1 MPLEG
6 WQGGS
11 PLPMRFT
18 TFRSTYDN
26 VPVYHE
32 GRAAIE
38 ALFQLRVVPDKS
50 GVPLY
55 CPAEY
60 AEGTTRSKENV
71 LHVNFGVLDIDEA
84 TEDQVLDAISELSDL
99 GLSMI
104 FHTTHSHA
112 EGRERGL
119 FKCRILIPFDRPVE
133 FEEWDRVWASMNA
146 MIGGIAD
153 RQCRNPNAIYYFPS
167 CPPGAEH
174 LAAIEV
180 INTEGTALSVE
191 DALACAPEDEIEA
204 DNTGIPAPD
213 PEVLARIEPTVRYQ
227 LAEAFMQRYPPAI
240 SGQHGDART
249 LRAAMIG
256 GDFALTAEEFW
267 PLLVEYNGRCLPPWD
282 ETELAQKLQNA
293 ERYRKLPIG
302 WRLVDQRNADHV
314 IARDL
319 TELARRLTRGHGH
332 GATVG
337 RNLRMMLEGE
347 AVVDGEPVRVFEAV
361 AETLGRYFEQAS
373 PLHIAGLLADSIHAT
388 HQSGHRDITIPF
400 FAARI
405 EQAQQQAALAQAR
418 HLLAEQRDNS
428 EKIRLAFKMVGV
440 DRMTPY
446 TDAEINEFITN
457 SKCESRAHFDRRWIL
472 QRDKAFYFFV
482 DGSYTGPFTADA
494 HTFALQAMLPTGLR
508 TTVITDRGQE
518 RNMSMAELM
527 QSYGTVFKHI
537 VADMTAQESRFE
549 PDTQTLI
556 EAPCPMCPVTPTYH
570 PEVEQWLSLLTDDDK
585 LRNKIFDW
593 LACLPMVEEPVA
605 ALFLYGTKGVGKS
618 LLAHACARL
627 WTGDGPTELDDIV
640 GTFNSSLASCPL
652 VFGDEFVPVDRHG
665 EPRTDVLRR
674 MIQDRTRTYKRKFI
688 PDAKLRGT
696 IRLILAANGPDLI
709 INERKHHTNQDIEAI
724 NERFLC
730 VHVKTDDAK
739 QYLSAL
745 QADSPDV
752 AYQITHGMAI
762 VEHAMWLH
770 ENRVVEYGNRFLVEG
785 EPGSELEMGMMTGSG
800 LRSEVCNWLASYI
813 TNPARIASG
822 NLAPLVV
829 DDLPEHPG
837 GALLVTAKML
847 HTHWETYC
855 DDRPLI
861 GAIEKAL
868 GGVSE
873 RVGYDRRKY
882 RMVNTQRVIYWA
894 VRNGHAASEG
904 DMTAALSRLKVRLV
918 S

>member
-1 MPLEG
+1 
-6 WQGGS
+6 
-11 PLPMRFT
+11 MRFT
-18 TFRSTYDN
+18 TFRSTHDN

-32 GRAAIE
+32 GRDAIE
-38 ALFQLRVVPDKS
+38 ELFRLRVVPDKA

-60 AEGTTRSKENV
+60 APGTTRSKENV

-84 TEDQVLDAISELSDL
+84 TEDQVLDALNELSDL

-112 EGRERGL
+112 AGRDLG
-119 FKCRILIPFDRPVE
+119 FYKCRVLVPFDRPVE
-133 FEEWDRVWASMNA
+133 FDEWDRVWSSMNA

-174 LAAIEV
+174 VATIEV
-180 INTEGTALSVE
+180 INPEGEPLNVE
-191 DALACAPEDEIEA
+191 DALACAPVEA
-204 DNTGIPAPD
+204 PDDTGIPAPD
-213 PEVLARIEPTVRYQ
+213 PDALARIEPTVRYQ
-227 LAEAFMQRYPPAI
+227 LAEAFLSSYPAAVA
-240 SGQHGDART
+240 GQHGDART

-256 GDFALTAEEFW
+256 GDFALSAEEFW
-267 PLLVEYNGRCLPPWD
+267 PLLVEYNGRCVPPWNEED
-282 ETELAQKLQNA
+282 LASKLQNA

-314 IARDL
+314 ILGDL
-319 TELARRLTRGHGH
+319 TELARRLSRSTGQR
-332 GATVG
+332 ATVG
-337 RNLRMMLEGE
+337 RNLRLMTEGE
-347 AVVDGEPVRVFEAV
+347 AVVDGEPVRVFESV
-361 AETLGRYFEQAS
+361 AETLGRRFDQAS

-405 EQAQQQAALAQAR
+405 EQSQQQAALAQAR
-418 HLLAEQRDNS
+418 QILAEQRDS
-428 EKIRLAFKMVGV
+428 TEKIRLAFKMVGV
-440 DRMTPY
+440 DRTAPY
-446 TDAEINEFITN
+446 TDAEIDEFIY
-457 SKCESRAHFDRRWIL
+457 SAACEGRSHFDRRWIL

-494 HTFALQAMLPTGLR
+494 HTFALQALLPTGLR
-508 TTVITDRGQE
+508 TTVVNERGIE

-527 QSYGTVFKHI
+527 QNYGTVFKHI

-556 EAPCPMCPVTPTYH
+556 ESPCPMRPVDPVYH
-570 PEVEQWLSLLTDDDK
+570 PEVEQWLSLLTEDAVLREK
-585 LRNKIFDW
+585 LFDW
-593 LACLPMVEEPVA
+593 LACLPMVDEPIA
-605 ALFLYGTKGVGKS
+605 ALFMYGTKGVGKS

-627 WTGDGPTELDDIV
+627 WTDDGPTELDDIV
-640 GTFNSSLASCPL
+640 GSFNSALAACPV
-652 VFGDEFVPVDRHG
+652 VFGDEFVPTDRYG

-730 VHVKTDDAK
+730 LHVKTDAAK
-739 QYLSAL
+739 NYLSQL
-745 QADSPDV
+745 QKTAPDV
-752 AYQITHGMAI
+752 AYAMTHGTAI
-762 VEHAMWLH
+762 VEHALWLCA
-770 ENRVVEYGNRFLVEG
+770 NREVQYGSRFLVEG
-785 EPGSELEMGMMTGSG
+785 EPGSELEMSMMTGSG
-800 LRSEVCNWLASYI
+800 LRSEVCNWISSYI
-813 TNPARIASG
+813 TNPTLMPAG
-822 NLAPLVV
+822 DQAPLVV
-829 DDLPEHPG
+829 KELEGQPH

-847 HTHWETYC
+847 HTHWEVYC
-855 DDRPLI
+855 DSRPPI

-868 GGVSE
+868 GGVSD
-873 RVGYDRRKY
+873 RVGYDGRKY
-882 RMVNTQRVIYWA
+882 RMVNTERVIYWA
-894 VRNGHAASEG
+894 VRNGHAASER
-904 DMTAALSRLKVRLV
+904 DMTAALARLDIRLV
-918 S
+918 LAS